1 VSLLGL
7 LRGADTSEARTLT
20 DWGDWTPSRSSTTVN
35 ETTQYNL
42 STVWACQTLIA
53 DAIATMPVDTFRKTA
68 DGREPVPN
76 PSFLDTPNPDTSKI
90 DYDTQRVLSLLG
102 WGNAYSLLVR
112 RGGSSDP
119 MDAVV
124 ERWLLNPDLVQVR
137 RSTGGPVEY
146 SVAGKPMPAG
156 NIQHI
161 RGYTRPGHLVGMSC
175 ITNFRMG
182 LGLAMSAEQTAENL
196 YSNGLNPSGVVEIPS
211 MEKETSK
218 SVIER
223 IREQFQEWYGGPRNA
238 GKPMVLVGGTTW
250 KSMSV
255 TPVDA
260 QFLETR
266 KFQVEEVA
274 RWFRV
279 TLHEIQHVEKQSSWG
294 SGIEQLSIGLVRR
307 TLMPWLARLEEA
319 DSALLQ
325 KPRFV
330 KYNIDVQVRADIK
343 TRYEAHKMGREGG
356 WLNADDVRTLE
367 DLPPL
372 PDGKGQIYLQ
382 PLNYVEAGTEPPEPA
397 PVPGTGEGGIDG
409 SVEA

>member
-196 YSNGLNPSGVVEIPS
+196 YSNGLNPSGVV
-211 MEKETSK
+211 
-218 SVIER
+218 
-223 IREQFQEWYGGPRNA
+223 
-238 GKPMVLVGGTTW
+238 
-250 KSMSV
+250 
-255 TPVDA
+255 
-260 QFLETR
+260 
-266 KFQVEEVA
+266 
-274 RWFRV
+274 
-279 TLHEIQHVEKQSSWG
+279 
-294 SGIEQLSIGLVRR
+294 
-307 TLMPWLARLEEA
+307 
-319 DSALLQ
+319 
-325 KPRFV
+325 
-330 KYNIDVQVRADIK
+330 
-343 TRYEAHKMGREGG
+343 
-356 WLNADDVRTLE
+356 
-367 DLPPL
+367 
-372 PDGKGQIYLQ
+372 
-382 PLNYVEAGTEPPEPA
+382 
-397 PVPGTGEGGIDG
+397 
-409 SVEA
+409 